1 MATGH
6 GGFTMSGTEARQ
18 RAREALA
25 QAKARVAALKQVD
38 PFFLDLS
45 LGEAPEGAWAEPG
58 HAVTAVGRLD
68 AAGLYTPSPCQEAL
82 RGLEVPSIV
91 KEVYLAGAGMRGRY
105 DHETLRRSLPESVM
119 WLMENVRG
127 EKGGAPRIYIHVPDG
142 SAALAEAPEETLAIL
157 ELLAGLPLEGVAL
170 ADDVP
175 DAVTTGTNM
184 SIDDAILAEDIGVYK
199 TLLESTRAIP
209 WKIEWATLRFAYI
222 GPQIEELLGWS
233 PQSWQTVQDWADRMH
248 PEDREWVFNFCVSQS
263 QAGID
268 HEADY
273 RALRKDGEFVWI
285 RDVVHVV
292 RNDDG
297 TPNALIGFMFDI
309 SERKRTEEKLLDMQR
324 ELEELSFKDGLTGVA
339 NRRRFDNV
347 VEARWRDARQNRQ
360 PLSVVVLDIDY
371 FKQYNDHYGHL
382 EGDECLKRVARALS
396 GSARNADDLLC
407 RFGGEEFVLLLP
419 NTDEAAA
426 MAMAWR
432 CLDLVDKALIPH
444 AGVGHDKRLT
454 LSAGVNTLVPGEGD
468 SVLPFIGV
476 ADSRLYKAKER
487 GRHRVVAEG

>member
-1 MATGH
+1 
-6 GGFTMSGTEARQ
+6 MSGTEARQ
-18 RAREALA
+18 RVREALA
-25 QAKARVAALKQVD
+25 QAKARVASHQQIDPAL
-38 PFFLDLS
+38 LDLA
-45 LGEAPEGAWAEPG
+45 LGEAPEAGWAEPG
-58 HAVTAVGRLD
+58 HARTVLGHVD
-68 AAGLYTPSPCQEAL
+68 PAGVYQPSPCQEAL
-82 RGLEVPSIV
+82 RGLEVPAII
-91 KEVYLAGAGMRGRY
+91 KQVYLAPAGMRGRY
-105 DHETLRRSLPESVM
+105 DHATLRRSLPESVM
-119 WLMENVRG
+119 WLMEHVRG
-127 EKGGAPRIYIHVPDG
+127 AKGGAPRIYIQVPDG
-142 SAALAEAPEETLAIL
+142 CAALAEAPEDTLSIL

-170 ADDVP
+170 DEEALDTP
-175 DAVTTGTNM
+175 DTSM
-184 SIDDAILAEDIGVYK
+184 SIDDAIFAEDLSVYK

-209 WKIEWATLRFAYI
+209 WKIDWATLRFAYI
-222 GPQIEELLGWS
+222 GPQIEELLGWA

-292 RNDDG
+292 RNEDG

-309 SERKRTEEKLLDMQR
+309 SERKRTEEKLLNMQR
-324 ELEELSFKDGLTGVA
+324 ELEELSFKDGLTGGA
-339 NRRRFDNV
+339 NRRRFDAV
-347 VEARWRDARQNRQ
+347 MEARWRDARQARQ
-360 PLSVVVLDIDY
+360 PLSVVVLDIDF

-382 EGDECLKRVARALS
+382 EGDECLKRVAHALEGSVRS
-396 GSARNADDLLC
+396 GDDLLC

-419 NTDEAAA
+419 NTDAAAA
-426 MAMAWR
+426 MALAWR

-444 AGVGHDKRLT
+444 AGAGAGKRLT
-454 LSAGVNTLVPGEGD
+454 LSAGVNTLVPGD
-468 SVLPFIGV
+468 ADAVLPFIGV